1 MCLYFVSMNGFARSE
16 EVVTEPALRVSCC
29 MSIPCITLTKDAMFE
44 IAQILKHKHQS
55 IESDY
60 HRNADV
66 LHRSTVVGRG
76 IVSDHCGKHVVV
88 LVGKLQNGG
97 SHQRWIHLDHL
108 VIASDITYIPSIE
121 RSGEYNNMITQTKYF
136 SYIRSIGEMN
146 GVWGLDPNVPLT
158 CSHCSYW
165 E

>member
-1 MCLYFVSMNGFARSE
+1 MYLHFVIMNDFARSE
-16 EVVTEPALRVSCC
+16 EVVTESVLRVSCE
-29 MSIPCITLTKDAMFE
+29 MSILCITLTKDAMLE

-76 IVSDHCGKHVVV
+76 IVSDHCGEQIVV

-97 SHQRWIHLDHL
+97 SHQR
-108 VIASDITYIPSIE
+108 
-121 RSGEYNNMITQTKYF
+121 
-136 SYIRSIGEMN
+136 
-146 GVWGLDPNVPLT
+146 
-158 CSHCSYW
+158 
-165 E
+165 